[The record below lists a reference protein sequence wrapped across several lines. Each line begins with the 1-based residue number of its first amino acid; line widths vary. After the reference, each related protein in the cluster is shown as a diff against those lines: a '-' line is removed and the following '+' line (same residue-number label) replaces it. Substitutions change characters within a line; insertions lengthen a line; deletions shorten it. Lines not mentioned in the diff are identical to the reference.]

1 MGRSNGGI
9 LEASLSFLGFFSEC
23 IEANGPNFSG
33 KYCLATVHLPESSI
47 AFLSVSLIQK
57 ID

>member
-9 LEASLSFLGFFSEC
+9 LEASLSFLGFFTEC

-33 KYCLATVHLPESSI
+33 KYCLATVQLPKSSI
-47 AFLSVSLIQK
+47 AFLSVSFIQQVY
-57 ID
+57 

>member
-9 LEASLSFLGFFSEC
+9 LEASLSFLGFFTEC

-33 KYCLATVHLPESSI
+33 KYCLATVQLPKNSV
-47 AFLSVSLIQK
+47 AFLSVSLIKK